1 MGLRAVQMTY
11 FEKDA
16 ILSGIGISRI
26 GRRTGIAGRELT
38 MEAVRTAIADAGL
51 VPADIDGIATLG
63 DTPAAEVNAELHIEA
78 ADCGAGFGTGGLL
91 SPVMSACRAVSER
104 RARHVV
110 VYRTIQM
117 LGGTVPVKQEENAPA
132 PPLARMF
139 ETPEGEPKPAVGAM
153 DDVNDLV
160 AAQAYSAA
168 NWLALNCRR
177 HMDLYGTTK
186 EQLGW
191 IALNGR
197 RNAALN
203 PLAVYREP
211 MTMADYLGARLVST
225 PFGLLDCDVPIDG
238 SIAVVVSHAEYG
250 PDCGHRAVAV
260 EAIGGSDGAGGWFH
274 RDDYPK
280 MAMSDA
286 TAQMWSRTGL
296 KPADLDLAELY
307 DGFTYLTL
315 AWLEALGVCGDGEAG
330 PFVEGGARIARDGVL
345 PLNTYGGQLSAGRM
359 HGYWALHEGCL
370 QLRGEAG
377 ERQVS
382 QRPEVGVVSV
392 GGGPVAGCMLL
403 TC

>member
-1 MGLRAVQMTY
+1 MTH

-26 GRRTGIAGRELT
+26 GRRTGIPGLELT
-38 MEAVRTAIADAGL
+38 MEAVRSAIADAGL
-51 VPADIDGIATLG
+51 TEADIDGIATLG
-63 DTPAAEVNAELHIEA
+63 DTPAGDVNAQLHIDA
-78 ADCGAGFGTGGLL
+78 TDCGSGFGTGGLL
-91 SPVMSACRAVSER
+91 SPVMSACRAVAER

-117 LGGTVPVKQEENAPA
+117 LGGTVPVKPQEDVPT

-139 ETPEGEPKPAVGAM
+139 ETAEGAPRPAVGAM

-160 AAQAYSAA
+160 AAHAYSAA

-177 HMDLYGTTK
+177 HMELYGTTK
-186 EQLGW
+186 QQLGW
-191 IALNGR
+191 VALNGR

-203 PLAVYREP
+203 PLAVYRDP
-211 MTMADYLGARLVST
+211 MTMSDYLSARPVST

-238 SIAVVVSHAEYG
+238 SIAVVVSHAGYAA
-250 PDCGHRAVAV
+250 DCPHRAVKV

-274 RDDYPK
+274 RADYPK

-286 TAQMWSRTGL
+286 AAQMWSRTDL
-296 KPADLDLAELY
+296 KPADLDAAQLY
-307 DGFTYLTL
+307 DGFTFLTL

-330 PFVEGGARIARDGVL
+330 AYVEGGTRIARDGEL

-370 QLRGEAG
+370 QLRGDAG

-382 QRPEVGVVSV
+382 HRPEVGVVSV
-392 GGGPVAGCMLL
+392 GGGPVAGCLLL

>member
-1 MGLRAVQMTY
+1 MTY

-26 GRRTGIAGRELT
+26 GRRSGIPGRDLT
-38 MEAVRTAIADAGL
+38 MEAVRAAIADAGL

-117 LGGTVPVKQEENAPA
+117 LGGTVPVKQDENAPT

-139 ETPEGEPKPAVGAM
+139 DTPEGEPKPAVGAM

-177 HMDLYGTTK
+177 HMELYGTTK

-211 MTMADYLGARLVST
+211 MTMADYQGARLVST

-238 SIAVVVSHAEYG
+238 SIAVVVSAAEYG
-250 PDCGHRAVAV
+250 LDCPHRAVRV

-315 AWLEALGVCGDGEAG
+315 AWLEALGICGDGEGG
-330 PFVEGGARIARDGVL
+330 PFVEGGVRIARDGLL

>member
-1 MGLRAVQMTY
+1 MTL

-26 GRRTGIAGRELT
+26 GRRTGIVGLELT
-38 MEAVRTAIADAGL
+38 LEAVRAAIEDAGL
-51 VPADIDGIATLG
+51 VASDIDGIATLG
-63 DTPAAEVNAELHIEA
+63 DTPAEDVNAQLGIEA
-78 ADCGAGFGTGGLL
+78 ADCGSGFGTGGLL
-91 SPVMSACRAVSER
+91 SPVMSACRAVAER

-117 LGGTVPVKQEENAPA
+117 LGGTVPVKPQENAPA

-139 ETPEGEPKPAVGAM
+139 EAPEGAERPAVGAM

-160 AAQAYSAA
+160 AANAYSAA

-177 HMDLYGTTK
+177 HMELYGTTK
-186 EQLGW
+186 QQLGW
-191 IALNGR
+191 VALNGR

-203 PLAVYREP
+203 PRAVYRDP
-211 MTMADYLGARLVST
+211 MTMADYLGARPVST

-238 SIAVVVSHAEYG
+238 SIAVVVSHAEYAR
-250 PDCGHRAVAV
+250 DCPHRAVAV
-260 EAIGGSDGAGGWFH
+260 QAIGGSDGAGGWFH

-286 TAQMWSRTGL
+286 AAQMWSRTDL
-296 KPADLDLAELY
+296 KPSDLKVAELY
-307 DGFTYLTL
+307 DGFTFLTI
-315 AWLEALGVCGDGEAG
+315 AWLEALGICGDGEAG
-330 PFVEGGARIARDGVL
+330 PYVEGGARIARDGEL

-382 QRPEVGVVSV
+382 QRPDVGVVSV

>member
-1 MGLRAVQMTY
+1 VTY

-26 GRRTGIAGRELT
+26 GRRTGIPGSELT
-38 MEAVRTAIADAGL
+38 MEAVQAAIDDAGL
-51 VPADIDGIATLG
+51 GAKDIDGIATLG
-63 DTPAAEVNAELHIEA
+63 DTPAEEVSATLKIEA

-91 SPVMSACRAVSER
+91 SPVMSACRAVAER
-104 RARHVV
+104 RVRHVV

-117 LGGTVPVKQEENAPA
+117 LGGTVPVKPQENAPA
-132 PPLARMF
+132 PAPALARMF
-139 ETPEGEPKPAVGAM
+139 ETPEGATRPAVGAM

-160 AAQAYSAA
+160 AAHAYSAA

-177 HMDLYGTTK
+177 HMELYGTTK

-191 IALNGR
+191 LALNGR

-211 MTMADYLGARLVST
+211 MTMADYLGARPVST
-225 PFGLLDCDVPIDG
+225 PLGLLDCDVPIDG
-238 SIAVVVSHAEYG
+238 SIAVVVSHAEYAR
-250 PDCGHRAVAV
+250 DCPHRAVAV

-286 TAQMWSRTGL
+286 AAQMWSRTQL
-296 KPADLDLAELY
+296 TPADLELAELY

-315 AWLEALGVCGDGEAG
+315 AWLEALGICGDGEAG
-330 PFVEGGARIARDGVL
+330 PFVEGGARIARDGEL

-377 ERQVS
+377 DRQVS
-382 QRPEVGVVSV
+382 KRPEVGVVSV

-403 TC
+403 TCLR

>member
-1 MGLRAVQMTY
+1 MTY

-26 GRRTGIAGRELT
+26 GRRTGIPGRDLT

-51 VPADIDGIATLG
+51 SPSDVDGIATLG
-63 DTPAAEVNAELHIEA
+63 DTPAAEVNAELQIEA
-78 ADCGAGFGTGGLL
+78 TDCGAGFGTGGLL
-91 SPVMSACRAVSER
+91 SPVMSACRAVAEK

-117 LGGTVPVKQEENAPA
+117 LGGTVPVKQEKNAPA

-139 ETPEGEPKPAVGAM
+139 ETPEGEAKPAVGAM

-177 HMDLYGTTK
+177 HMELYGTTK

-191 IALNGR
+191 LALNGR

-203 PLAVYREP
+203 PLAVYRDP

-238 SIAVVVSHAEYG
+238 SIAVVVSHAGYG
-250 PDCGHRAVAV
+250 TDCPHRPVRV

-286 TAQMWSRTGL
+286 TAQMWSRTEL
-296 KPADLDLAELY
+296 KPADLDVAQLY
-307 DGFTYLTL
+307 DGFTYLTM
-315 AWLEALGVCGDGEAG
+315 AWLEALGVCGDGEGG
-330 PFVEGGARIARDGVL
+330 PFVEGGTRIARDGVL

-377 ERQVS
+377 ERQVLR
-382 QRPEVGVVSV
+382 RPEVGVVSV

>member
-1 MGLRAVQMTY
+1 MTY

-26 GRRTGIAGRELT
+26 GRRTGIPGRDLT
-38 MEAVRTAIADAGL
+38 MEAVRSAIADAGL

-117 LGGTVPVKQEENAPA
+117 LGGTVPVKQDENAPT

-139 ETPEGEPKPAVGAM
+139 DTPEGEPKPAVGAM

-177 HMDLYGTTK
+177 HMELYGTTK

-211 MTMADYLGARLVST
+211 MTMADYQGARLVST

-238 SIAVVVSHAEYG
+238 SIAVVVSAAEYG
-250 PDCGHRAVAV
+250 LDCPHRAVRV

-315 AWLEALGVCGDGEAG
+315 AWLEALGICGDGEGG
-330 PFVEGGARIARDGVL
+330 PFVEGGVRIARDGLL

>member
-1 MGLRAVQMTY
+1 
-11 FEKDA
+11 
-16 ILSGIGISRI
+16 
-26 GRRTGIAGRELT
+26 
-38 MEAVRTAIADAGL
+38 
-51 VPADIDGIATLG
+51 
-63 DTPAAEVNAELHIEA
+63 
-78 ADCGAGFGTGGLL
+78 
-91 SPVMSACRAVSER
+91 
-104 RARHVV
+104 
-110 VYRTIQM
+110 M
-117 LGGTVPVKQEENAPA
+117 LGGTVPVKQEENAAA

-160 AAQAYSAA
+160 AAHAYSAA

-177 HMDLYGTTK
+177 HMELYGTTK

-203 PLAVYREP
+203 SRAVYRDP

-225 PFGLLDCDVPIDG
+225 PLGLLDCDVPIDG
-238 SIAVVVSHAEYG
+238 SIAVVVSHAEYAA
-250 PDCGHRAVAV
+250 DCPHRAVKV

-274 RDDYPK
+274 RADYPK

-286 TAQMWSRTGL
+286 AAQMWSRTTL
-296 KPADLDLAELY
+296 KPADLQVAQLY

-315 AWLEALGVCGDGEAG
+315 AWLEALGICGDGEGG
-330 PFVEGGARIARDGVL
+330 PFVEGGERIARDGQL

-370 QLRGEAG
+370 QLRGDAG
-377 ERQVS
+377 ERQVVR
-382 QRPEVGVVSV
+382 RPEVGVVSV

>member
-1 MGLRAVQMTY
+1 MTY

-16 ILSGIGISRI
+16 IVSGIGISRI
-26 GRRTGIAGRELT
+26 GRRTGIAGRDLT
-38 MEAVRTAIADAGL
+38 MEAVRTAIEDAGL
-51 VPADIDGIATLG
+51 TAADIDGIATLG
-63 DTPAAEVNAELHIEA
+63 DTPAAEVNAELKIEA
-78 ADCGAGFGTGGLL
+78 ADCGSGFGTGGLL

-104 RARHVV
+104 RAHHVV

-139 ETPEGEPKPAVGAM
+139 ETPEGEEKPAVGAM

-177 HMDLYGTTK
+177 HMELYGTTK

-191 IALNGR
+191 LALNGR

-203 PLAVYREP
+203 PRAVYRDP
-211 MTMADYLGARLVST
+211 MTMADYLSARLVST

-238 SIAVVVSHAEYG
+238 SVAVVVSHAEYAR
-250 PDCGHRAVAV
+250 DCPHRAVSV

-280 MAMSDA
+280 MSMSDA
-286 TAQMWSRTGL
+286 TAQMWSRTAL
-296 KPADLDLAELY
+296 TASDLQVAQLY
-307 DGFTYLTL
+307 DGFTFLTL
-315 AWLEALGVCGDGEAG
+315 SWLEALGICGDGEGG
-330 PFVEGGARIARDGVL
+330 PFVEGGTRIARDGVL

>member
-1 MGLRAVQMTY
+1 MQVTY

-16 ILSGIGISRI
+16 IVSGLGISRI
-26 GRRTGIAGRELT
+26 GRRTGIPGLELT
-38 MEAVRTAIADAGL
+38 MEAVRAAIADAGL
-51 VPADIDGIATLG
+51 APSDIDGIATLG
-63 DTPAAEVNAELHIEA
+63 DTPAGDVNAELRIDA

-117 LGGTVPVKQEENAPA
+117 LGGTVPVKPQENAPA

-139 ETPEGEPKPAVGAM
+139 ETAEGAPRPAVGAM

-177 HMDLYGTTK
+177 HMELYGTTK

-191 IALNGR
+191 LALNGR

-211 MTMADYLGARLVST
+211 MTMADYLGARPVST

-238 SIAVVVSHAEYG
+238 SIAVVVSHADYAR
-250 PDCGHRAVAV
+250 DCPHRAVAV
-260 EAIGGSDGAGGWFH
+260 EAVGGSDGAGGWFH

-286 TAQMWSRTGL
+286 TAQMWSRTQL
-296 KPADLDLAELY
+296 KPADLDVAELY
-307 DGFTYLTL
+307 DGFTFLTI

-330 PFVEGGARIARDGVL
+330 PFVEGGARIALDGQL

-370 QLRGEAG
+370 QLRGDAG

-382 QRPEVGVVSV
+382 KRPEVGVVSV

>member
-1 MGLRAVQMTY
+1 MTY

-16 ILSGIGISRI
+16 IVSGLGISRI
-26 GRRTGIAGRELT
+26 GRRTGIPGLELT
-38 MEAVRTAIADAGL
+38 MEAVRAAIEDAGL
-51 VPADIDGIATLG
+51 SPADIDGIATLG
-63 DTPAAEVNAELHIEA
+63 DTPAADVNAELRIEA

-91 SPVMSACRAVSER
+91 SPVMSACRAVAER

-110 VYRTIQM
+110 IYRTIQM
-117 LGGTVPVKQEENAPA
+117 LGGTVPVKREENAPA
-132 PPLARMF
+132 PA
-139 ETPEGEPKPAVGAM
+139 
-153 DDVNDLV
+153 
-160 AAQAYSAA
+160 
-168 NWLALNCRR
+168 
-177 HMDLYGTTK
+177 
-186 EQLGW
+186 
-191 IALNGR
+191 
-197 RNAALN
+197 
-203 PLAVYREP
+203 
-211 MTMADYLGARLVST
+211 
-225 PFGLLDCDVPIDG
+225 PFGLLDCDVPVDG
-238 SIAVVVSHAEYG
+238 SIAVVVSNAEYAR
-250 PDCGHRAVAV
+250 DCPHRAVAV

-286 TAQMWSRTGL
+286 TAQMWSRTQL
-296 KPADLDLAELY
+296 TPADLDLAELY
-307 DGFTYLTL
+307 DGFTFLTL

-330 PFVEGGARIARDGVL
+330 PFVEGGTRIARDGQL

-382 QRPEVGVVSV
+382 KRPEVAVVSV

>member
-1 MGLRAVQMTY
+1 MTH

-26 GRRTGIAGRELT
+26 GRRTGIAGLDLT
-38 MEAVRTAIADAGL
+38 MEAVRAAVEDAGL
-51 VPADIDGIATLG
+51 VASDIDGVATLG
-63 DTPAAEVNAELHIEA
+63 DTPAGEVNAELGIEA
-78 ADCGAGFGTGGLL
+78 ADCGSGFGTGGLL
-91 SPVMSACRAVSER
+91 SPVMSACRAVAER

-117 LGGTVPVKQEENAPA
+117 LGGTVPVKPQENAPA

-139 ETPEGEPKPAVGAM
+139 EAPEGADRPAVGAM

-160 AAQAYSAA
+160 AANAYSAA

-177 HMDLYGTTK
+177 HMELYGTTK
-186 EQLGW
+186 QQLGW
-191 IALNGR
+191 VALNGR

-203 PLAVYREP
+203 PRAVYRDP
-211 MTMADYLGARLVST
+211 MTMADYLSARPVST

-238 SIAVVVSHAEYG
+238 SIAVVVSHAEYAR
-250 PDCGHRAVAV
+250 DCPHRAVAV

-286 TAQMWSRTGL
+286 AAQMWSRTDL
-296 KPADLDLAELY
+296 KPSNLEVAELY

-370 QLRGEAG
+370 QLRGEAAD
-377 ERQVS
+377 RQVS
-382 QRPEVGVVSV
+382 RRPEVGVVSV

>member
-1 MGLRAVQMTY
+1 MTY

-16 ILSGIGISRI
+16 IVSGLGISRI
-26 GRRTGIAGRELT
+26 GRRTGIPGRDLT
-38 MEAVRTAIADAGL
+38 MEAVRGAIADAGL
-51 VPADIDGIATLG
+51 QPADIDGIATLG
-63 DTPAAEVNAELHIEA
+63 DTPAAEVNAELRIDA
-78 ADCGAGFGTGGLL
+78 ADCGSGFGTGGLL

-110 VYRTIQM
+110 IYRTIQM

-191 IALNGR
+191 LALNGR

-250 PDCGHRAVAV
+250 PDCPHRPVRV
-260 EAIGGSDGAGGWFH
+260 EAVGGSDGAGGWFH

-286 TAQMWSRTGL
+286 AAQMWARTEL
-296 KPADLDLAELY
+296 KPSDLALAELY

-315 AWLEALGVCGDGEAG
+315 AWLEALGICGDGEAG
-330 PFVEGGARIARDGVL
+330 PFVEGGQRIARDGQL

-403 TC
+403 SC

>member
-1 MGLRAVQMTY
+1 MTY

-16 ILSGIGISRI
+16 ILSGVGISRI
-26 GRRTGIAGRELT
+26 GRRTGIPGRDLT
-38 MEAVRTAIADAGL
+38 MEAVRAAISDAGL
-51 VPADIDGIATLG
+51 MPTDVDGIATLG
-63 DTPAAEVNAELHIEA
+63 DTPAAEVNAELQIEA
-78 ADCGAGFGTGGLL
+78 ADCGSGFGTGGLL
-91 SPVMSACRAVSER
+91 SPVMSACRAVSEG
-104 RARHVV
+104 RAHHVV

-117 LGGTVPVKQEENAPA
+117 LGGTVPVKQEEDAPA

-139 ETPEGEPKPAVGAM
+139 ETPEGEAKPAVGAM

-177 HMDLYGTTK
+177 HMELYGTTK

-191 IALNGR
+191 LALNGR

-203 PLAVYREP
+203 PLAVYRDP

-238 SIAVVVSHAEYG
+238 SIAVVVSHADYG
-250 PDCGHRAVAV
+250 PDCPHRAVRV

-286 TAQMWSRTGL
+286 TAQMWSRTEL
-296 KPADLDLAELY
+296 KPADLGVAELY

-315 AWLEALGVCGDGEAG
+315 AWLEALGICGDGEAG
-330 PFVEGGARIARDGVL
+330 PFVEGGVRIARDGVL

-370 QLRGEAG
+370 QLRGDAG
-377 ERQVS
+377 ERQVL

>member
-1 MGLRAVQMTY
+1 
-11 FEKDA
+11 
-16 ILSGIGISRI
+16 
-26 GRRTGIAGRELT
+26 
-38 MEAVRTAIADAGL
+38 MEAVRAAIADAGL
-51 VPADIDGIATLG
+51 VAADIDGIATLG
-63 DTPAAEVNAELHIEA
+63 DTPAEEVNAELQIDA
-78 ADCGAGFGTGGLL
+78 ADCGTGFGTGGLL
-91 SPVMSACRAVSER
+91 SPVMSSCRAVSER

-132 PPLARMF
+132 PPLARML
-139 ETPEGEPKPAVGAM
+139 ELPEGAPRPAVGPM
-153 DDVNDLV
+153 DDVTDLV
-160 AAQAYSAA
+160 AARAYSAA
-168 NWLALNCRR
+168 NWLALHCRR
-177 HMDLYGTTK
+177 HMELYGTTK

-191 IALNGR
+191 LALNGR

-203 PLAVYREP
+203 PLAVYRDP
-211 MTMADYLGARLVST
+211 MTMDDYLGARLVST

-238 SIAVVVSHAEYG
+238 SVAVVVSSADYVS
-250 PDCGHRAVAV
+250 DCPHRAVRV

-286 TAQMWSRTGL
+286 TAQMWSRTEL
-296 KPADLDLAELY
+296 KPADLGVAELY
-307 DGFTYLTL
+307 DGFTYLTI
-315 AWLEALGVCGDGEAG
+315 AWLEALGICGDGEAG
-330 PFVEGGARIARDGVL
+330 PFVEGGTRIACDGAL

-359 HGYWALHEGCL
+359 HGYWALHEGIL

-382 QRPEVGVVSV
+382 KRPEVGVVSV

>member
-1 MGLRAVQMTY
+1 MTH

-26 GRRTGIAGRELT
+26 GRRTGIAGLDLT
-38 MEAVRTAIADAGL
+38 MEAVRAAVEDAGL
-51 VPADIDGIATLG
+51 VASDIDGIATLG
-63 DTPAAEVNAELHIEA
+63 DTPAGEVNAELGIEA
-78 ADCGAGFGTGGLL
+78 ADCGSGFGTGGLL
-91 SPVMSACRAVSER
+91 SPVMSACRAVAER

-117 LGGTVPVKQEENAPA
+117 LGGTVPVKPQENAPA

-139 ETPEGEPKPAVGAM
+139 EAPEGADRPAVGAM

-160 AAQAYSAA
+160 AANAYSAA

-177 HMDLYGTTK
+177 HMELYGTTK
-186 EQLGW
+186 QQLGW
-191 IALNGR
+191 VALNGR

-203 PLAVYREP
+203 PRAVYRDP
-211 MTMADYLGARLVST
+211 MTMADYLSARPVST

-238 SIAVVVSHAEYG
+238 SIAVVVSHAEYAR
-250 PDCGHRAVAV
+250 DCPHRAVAV

-286 TAQMWSRTGL
+286 AAQMWSRTDL
-296 KPADLDLAELY
+296 KPSDLEVAELY

-330 PFVEGGARIARDGVL
+330 PFVEGGERIARDGVL

-382 QRPEVGVVSV
+382 RRPEVGVVSV

>member
-1 MGLRAVQMTY
+1 MTY
-11 FEKDA
+11 FEKNA
-16 ILSGIGISRI
+16 IVSGIGISRI
-26 GRRTGIAGRELT
+26 GRRTGIPGLELT
-38 MEAVRTAIADAGL
+38 MEAVRTAIEDAGL
-51 VPADIDGIATLG
+51 TPGDVDGIATLG
-63 DTPAAEVNAELHIEA
+63 DTPAQQVNAELRIEA
-78 ADCGAGFGTGGLL
+78 TDCGSGFGTGGLL

-110 VYRTIQM
+110 IYRTIQM
-117 LGGTVPVKQEENAPA
+117 LGGTVPVKPEEQESAPA
-132 PPLARMF
+132 PAPALARMF

-153 DDVNDLV
+153 DDVKDLV

-177 HMDLYGTTK
+177 HMELYGTTK

-203 PLAVYREP
+203 PRAVYRDP

-238 SIAVVVSHAEYG
+238 SVAVVVSHAEYARDS
-250 PDCGHRAVAV
+250 PHRAVAV

-274 RDDYPK
+274 RADYPK

-286 TAQMWSRTGL
+286 TAQMWSRTEL
-296 KPADLDLAELY
+296 TPADLEVAQLY
-307 DGFTYLTL
+307 DGFTFLTM
-315 AWLEALGVCGDGEAG
+315 AWLEALGVCADGGGG
-330 PFVEGGARIARDGVL
+330 PFVEGGTRIARDGQL

-382 QRPEVGVVSV
+382 RRPEVGVVSV

>member
-1 MGLRAVQMTY
+1 MTY
-11 FEKDA
+11 FEKNA

-26 GRRTGIAGRELT
+26 GRRTGIAGLDLT
-38 MEAVRTAIADAGL
+38 MEAVRTAIEDAGL
-51 VPADIDGIATLG
+51 TPGDIDGIATLG
-63 DTPAAEVNAELHIEA
+63 DTPAQQVNAELQIQA
-78 ADCGAGFGTGGLL
+78 ADCGSGFGTGGLL

-104 RARHVV
+104 RAKHVV
-110 VYRTIQM
+110 IYRTIQM
-117 LGGTVPVKQEENAPA
+117 LGGTVPVKQEEPDENAPA
-132 PPLARMF
+132 PALARMF

-153 DDVNDLV
+153 DDVKDLV

-203 PLAVYREP
+203 PRAVYRDP
-211 MTMADYLGARLVST
+211 MTMEDYLGARLVST

-238 SIAVVVSHAEYG
+238 SVAVVVSHAEYAR
-250 PDCGHRAVAV
+250 DCPHRAVAV

-274 RDDYPK
+274 RADYPK
-280 MAMSDA
+280 MSMSDA
-286 TAQMWSRTGL
+286 TAQMWSRTEL
-296 KPADLDLAELY
+296 TPADLDVAQLY
-307 DGFTYLTL
+307 DGFTFLTM
-315 AWLEALGVCGDGEAG
+315 AWLEALGVCGDGEGG
-330 PFVEGGARIARDGVL
+330 PFVEGGTRIARDGKL

-382 QRPEVGVVSV
+382 RRPEVGVVSV